1 MAGAKLKI
9 LLVDDE
15 PDARAG
21 VARTLRLKGYEVL
34 EAATG
39 GEVLA
44 RAKEE
49 WPALIIL
56 DIVLPDIPGTVVFEK
71 LRQDPITKT
80 IPVLL
85 VTAKSEALGKLADF
99 SEHRDRA
106 LEKPA
111 RLEDLV
117 KTVQEMLTGRR

>member
-1 MAGAKLKI
+1 MARAKLKI

-15 PDARAG
+15 LDARAG
-21 VARTLRLKGYEVL
+21 VARTLRLRGYEVL

-39 GEVLA
+39 GEVLS

-85 VTAKSEALGKLADF
+85 VTAKSDVLGKLADF
-99 SEHRDRA
+99 SESRDRA